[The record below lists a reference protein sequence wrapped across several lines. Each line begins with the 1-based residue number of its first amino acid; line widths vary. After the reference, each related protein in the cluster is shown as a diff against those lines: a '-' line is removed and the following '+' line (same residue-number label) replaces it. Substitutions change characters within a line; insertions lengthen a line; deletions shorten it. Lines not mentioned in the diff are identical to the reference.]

1 MARLLSALFVA
12 DDGPEFALV
21 LAGRWL
27 LVAERARW
35 AEGRYLAVDLQL
47 VCDRNDTKSGGE
59 IDRALTCVSAE
70 SLAPDAEGGIWWH
83 GVFEDSVKHTGAV
96 PGPARGRTSVNRDH
110 RQRGRAAAQGPGT

>member
-35 AEGRYLAVDLQL
+35 AEGRYLAIDFQL
-47 VCDRNDTKSGGE
+47 VCDRNDDKRGGE
-59 IDRALTCVSAE
+59 IDRALACVCAE
-70 SLAPDAEGGIWWH
+70 SLAPDAEGAIWWH
-83 GVFEDSVKHTGAV
+83 RCFEDSVQHTAAV
-96 PGPARGRTSVNRDH
+96 TKGLREGIRLSIEIIANEVV
-110 RQRGRAAAQGPGT
+110 AAAQG